1 MPMDQPLYDA
11 LNLDLRYN
19 TALEK
24 YYGEKVQD
32 DLKDETGNQVLPKN
46 KTRGEI
52 FFVQRFTGVELTNE
66 RTKAGNHHYGFI
78 TVVPRNTYARKMN
91 VRKMFINQV
100 KEKIK
105 SDRENKRKEHKQII
119 AHTKLKVKQ

>member
-52 FFVQRFTGVELTNE
+52 FFV
-66 RTKAGNHHYGFI
+66 
-78 TVVPRNTYARKMN
+78 
-91 VRKMFINQV
+91 
-100 KEKIK
+100 
-105 SDRENKRKEHKQII
+105 
-119 AHTKLKVKQ
+119 